1 MPDLESH
8 GSTRGDKI
16 GRPHFPSPVFPPPFE
31 NKESADEGLFQICP
45 GGHDFE
51 KEVGKRLGIMICG
64 EEASKTHFDR

>member
-1 MPDLESH
+1 MGVHEATKL
-8 GSTRGDKI
+8 GVLTI
-16 GRPHFPSPVFPPPFE
+16 PPPLE

-51 KEVGKRLGIMICG
+51 KEVGKRRGIMICG